1 MDMLRLRERE
11 LWKTGH
17 SERSCLGN
25 KWEIVNQ
32 YEQFKINE
40 LSESI
45 MDNSTQMDKVN
56 QY

>member
-11 LWKTGH
+11 LWKTEH
-17 SERSCLGN
+17 SMRSYLSN

>member
-11 LWKTGH
+11 LWKTEH
-17 SERSCLGN
+17 SMRSYLSN

-32 YEQFKINE
+32 YEQFKTNE

-45 MDNSTQMDKVN
+45 APSRQDDLVN
-56 QY
+56 LQG

>member
-11 LWKTGH
+11 LWKTEH
-17 SERSCLGN
+17 SMRSYLGN

-32 YEQFKINE
+32 YEQFKTNE

-45 MDNSTQMDKVN
+45 MANSTQMDKVN

>member
-11 LWKTGH
+11 LWKTEH

-32 YEQFKINE
+32 YEQFKTNE

-45 MDNSTQMDKVN
+45 APSRQNDLVN
-56 QY
+56 LQG